1 MTERTVTDTECKL
14 LDDFDTLNA
23 KGKDLLLTLMET
35 LKCNPDCLQTVEIM
49 KTGNVIQLVR
59 Q

>member
-1 MTERTVTDTECKL
+1 MTERAITDTECKL

-23 KGKDLLLTLMET
+23 KGKDLLLTWMET
-35 LKCNPDCLQTVEIM
+35 LKCNPDCLQTVKTT
-49 KTGNVIQLVR
+49 KTGNVIQLIR